1 MDEKVAE
8 MFDTHLINVA
18 LAGLSITAGA
28 AILIAAAII
37 GIAAIRLHGK
47 TRRVS
52 TVTAAPVTA
61 AATQPAP
68 ERLAA

>member
-1 MDEKVAE
+1 

-18 LAGLSITAGA
+18 LAGLSITAGV

-37 GIAAIRLHGK
+37 GVATTRLRHGSAV
-47 TRRVS
+47 TGAPIS
-52 TVTAAPVTA
+52 TTA
-61 AATQPAP
+61 AAPAPAVP